1 MLRRNLEI
9 NQSDGPPLPEDH
21 RDEDGDQLEDLVER
35 VEHEGTEV
43 VVEVDQ
49 VLTGV
54 VEVEDLD
61 PAGDLLHTE
70 ITENTNGCDGPIS
83 GSVDLISA

>member
-1 MLRRNLEI
+1 MLRRNFEI
-9 NQSDGPPLPEDH
+9 YHSDGPPLPEDH

-43 VVEVDQ
+43 VVEVDK

-70 ITENTNGCDGPIS
+70 ITENTNRCDGPIS
-83 GSVDLISA
+83 GSADLISA